1 MGKTKD
7 LSEKCLR
14 VLRPNLE
21 LGEVEI
27 ARGRCDYFP
36 FLAGVPNGSAY
47 TFLVVT
53 NDRIMWTDF
62 LGPERVY
69 DVRFSDLRSFSEG
82 SYKHRWVVLLHHGP
96 AVRMESISPK
106 WYRPTSW
113 HMPPTEGPVDRAETV
128 LEFSRRETAAAQAL
142 ILKLEEFRIPR
153 GEPLRFQAHARPE
166 PGPLVARRGL
176 KWPRRIRRRLRGF
189 IPRR

>member
-82 SYKHRWVVLLHHGP
+82 SYNTAGWCSSITVQPSAWKASHPSGTDPP
-96 AVRMESISPK
+96 AGTCLPPRDPWTEQ
-106 WYRPTSW
+106 RPSLNSAD
-113 HMPPTEGPVDRAETV
+113 V
-128 LEFSRRETAAAQAL
+128 
-142 ILKLEEFRIPR
+142 
-153 GEPLRFQAHARPE
+153 
-166 PGPLVARRGL
+166 
-176 KWPRRIRRRLRGF
+176 
-189 IPRR
+189 